1 VAARYFANKLYEATD
16 GQPMHWQL
24 LHEMRESAATISR
37 AVEGGWII
45 LDGTSGKPLDRKA
58 ALTDV
63 RRRLARKGR

>member
-1 VAARYFANKLYEATD
+1 MAARYFAYKLCEAPD

-24 LHEMRESAATISR
+24 LHEMGESAATISR
-37 AVEGGWII
+37 AVERGWII

-63 RRRLARKGR
+63 GRRLARKGR